1 MSEPLTDRLVSPNG
15 FDGYGTVPDKV
26 NEAARK
32 IARLR
37 TTFVNQWVP
46 GADGTLTTT
55 EIDRLFDASAI
66 QAEWMRELYEARDTL
81 ITQLAEMTRQRGLE
95 RAGRSGSRLR
105 ATAYEEMYRDATDR
119 ALAAE
124 QRVKELEDVVDA
136 VRQWGE
142 YTPRRVAR
150 ALAALTGTEPGEGT

>member
-81 ITQLAEMTRQRGLE
+81 TTQLAEMTRE
-95 RAGRSGSRLR
+95 RDESNALLHVNQDAHKRCDVLMAELGRKL
-105 ATAYEEMYRDATDR
+105 T
-119 ALAAE
+119 AAE

-150 ALAALTGTEPGEGT
+150 ALTNLPTDPQEDG